1 MIPYSTQTIEYDD
14 LEAVRDV
21 LTSPF
26 LTCGPKITEFE
37 DKVCTY
43 TGANFAVGV
52 NSCTSA
58 LHLAMIALGVS
69 KGDRVFVSA
78 ISFVASSNCA
88 RYQGADVDFIDVDK
102 YTGNLDVDSLE
113 QMLIDADK
121 EHRLPKVVVAV
132 HLSGRAVDLER
143 IAKLKAKYGFYLIED
158 AAHAFG
164 AIYHDTMIG
173 SCKF

>member
-78 ISFVASSNCA
+78 ISFVSSSNCA
-88 RYQGADVDFIDVDK
+88 RYQGADVDFIDVAPSQIVSI
-102 YTGNLDVDSLE
+102 TTSCIPFLE
-113 QMLIDADK
+113 HDDATRTLMLIA
-121 EHRLPKVVVAV
+121 
-132 HLSGRAVDLER
+132 
-143 IAKLKAKYGFYLIED
+143 
-158 AAHAFG
+158 
-164 AIYHDTMIG
+164 
-173 SCKF
+173 